1 MAGRLSGHAARY
13 VRATRPEKIVA
24 LPCACDGS
32 HSTRASDRLHWLT
45 LNRTQRLTAVNNTNY
60 GPTGLPTIRSVITI
74 AGNGST
80 IRRDP
85 GAPEFRIFAVS
96 SSGSLTLQ
104 RTTVSGGRL
113 TSNNGAG
120 ITSQGAVTL
129 THSTITGNSS
139 EDVIGGVFDALGGG
153 PLSVTNSTI
162 SGNFA
167 YSSGSTLLG
176 LHNRSASL
184 TSTTPEPSCR
194 GK

>member
-1 MAGRLSGHAARY
+1 LSGHAARY

-45 LNRTQRLTAVNNTNY
+45 LNSTQTLTTVNNTSL
-60 GPTGLPTIRSVITI
+60 PATGLPVIGSIITM

>member
-1 MAGRLSGHAARY
+1 LSGHAARY
-13 VRATRPEKIVA
+13 VRAARPEKIIA

-45 LNRTQRLTAVNNTNY
+45 LNSTQTLTTVNNTSL
-60 GPTGLPTIRSVITI
+60 PATGLPVIGSVITM

-80 IRRDP
+80 IKRDP
-85 GAPEFRIFAVS
+85 GAPDFRIFAVS

-104 RTTVSGGRL
+104 RTTVSGGRAIAPFGG
-113 TSNNGAG
+113 GAG
-120 ITSQGAVTL
+120 VFSQGTL
-129 THSTITGNSS
+129 TLN
-139 EDVIGGVFDALGGG
+139 
-153 PLSVTNSTI
+153 NSTI

-167 YSSGSTLLG
+167 YSSRSTLLG